1 LGTSVGSKNRRSA
14 GTLRKTA
21 SGDEYCPGEEQPQ
34 IDVAAYTASLQS
46 QPQLPFWVGGF
57 NGSDTWYVSDPTGTF
72 SNFRFAQAQTTG
84 AAANPLSFSV
94 DPTVVP
100 GTYPLYVRVESSAG
114 APSVWTL
121 VTIQVL
127 PPTLYGET
135 YNSEGIFEED
145 QSGNVIVSEGSDNV
159 TVNGNQNPDFPFVPS
174 VTFTTAT
181 QRTAATNPVASTRQA
196 QDLTYTGAFN
206 ALNPPAPVASELN
219 TFSVR
224 NLGCY
229 SILNN
234 DNAEHDPTLGG
245 SKNIGYY
252 QVFAYCNSATIVPLT
267 DLVVTQVGF
276 NLNTGVQSGV
286 RHKYSNPFTAQILG
300 TYGIYTVVTFPTSSA
315 KPTSGFAERQ
325 NVNYTFAITYK
336 AALELGPVP
345 AANGTENYIVNNN
358 GVFYPKIKIPPQ
370 SAVPLIYAL
379 GAGTVPFPA
388 GPFYFCPNSETQ
400 IYACVPDTGPDGRDK
415 LKANMEKAGVAKP
428 RGLAAHHIKPVSWCG
443 SNRAINGVFLARDPH
458 QQFTTWFNK
467 SNFTPDSSPQSG
479 AACTL
484 LSP

>member
-1 LGTSVGSKNRRSA
+1 
-14 GTLRKTA
+14 
-21 SGDEYCPGEEQPQ
+21 
-34 IDVAAYTASLQS
+34 
-46 QPQLPFWVGGF
+46 
-57 NGSDTWYVSDPTGTF
+57 
-72 SNFRFAQAQTTG
+72 
-84 AAANPLSFSV
+84 
-94 DPTVVP
+94 
-100 GTYPLYVRVESSAG
+100 
-114 APSVWTL
+114 

-145 QSGNVIVSEGSDNV
+145 QSGNVIVSEGSNNV

-358 GVFYPKIKIPPQ
+358 GVFYPKIKIPTGPPQ
-370 SAVPLIYAL
+370 GAVPSVISEADGY
-379 GAGTVPFPA
+379 VPFPS
-388 GPFYFCPNSETQ
+388 GPFYKC
-400 IYACVPDTGPDGRDK
+400 PDTGPYKCIRIDFTKYLATKLDGK
-415 LKANMEKAGVAKP
+415 PAGTRV
-428 RGLAAHHIKPVSWCG
+428 AHHIQPITWCG
-443 SNRAINGVFLARDPH
+443 TNDYENGVFIPDPDH
-458 QQFTTWFNK
+458 TQFTTWWQPK
-467 SNFTPDSSPQSG
+467 LAFTPEQNYDTSG
-479 AACTL
+479 VICANYL
-484 LSP
+484 KNSGGF